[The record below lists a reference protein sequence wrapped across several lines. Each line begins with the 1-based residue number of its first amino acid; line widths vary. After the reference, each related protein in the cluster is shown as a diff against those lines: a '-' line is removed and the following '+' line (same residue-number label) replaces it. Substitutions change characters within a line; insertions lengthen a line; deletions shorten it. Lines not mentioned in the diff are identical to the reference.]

1 MAQKN
6 TTEIGDDFENRA
18 LGILEKALSE
28 DQLGHNAQ
36 FAKIYRKKKYRTL
49 NGDLIEF
56 DLTIEI
62 WPPEAP
68 NYTFIYIIECKN
80 YSTTIPAKEMQSF
93 HSQLMQLGK
102 MNMKPIFISNAP
114 LQKRPLSMAKSLGMM
129 VIEGQASDN
138 YKITV
143 YKKDGDNHEFR
154 IPFLVET
161 YDSSLLDEGSQL
173 IEKNFD
179 KAILSVLFHT
189 TELST
194 FNIDKLS
201 KTEIENIAND
211 EFSRIHTK
219 TLSANPVL
227 NVELLIKYLFKN
239 YGASVEYVKS
249 DYWGACDLQN
259 NVIYLNQN
267 IKGTNRELFIL
278 SHEFGHLKLHY
289 RLSMNQATYDMF
301 KDSEYNFKTD
311 KHELSNSKNWI
322 EWQANYFASCLTMP
336 KTSLSHWIARKQ
348 GLQNN
353 RIGKIY
359 LDDQPQNR
367 KDFYD
372 LIKHLAYVFNVSQT
386 SILYRLNELGLIND
400 QSRLKPIRKVVS
412 EFMDDLIQDYFV

>member
-173 IEKNFD
+173 IEK
-179 KAILSVLFHT
+179 
-189 TELST
+189 
-194 FNIDKLS
+194 KL
-201 KTEIENIAND
+201 
-211 EFSRIHTK
+211 R
-219 TLSANPVL
+219 
-227 NVELLIKYLFKN
+227 
-239 YGASVEYVKS
+239 
-249 DYWGACDLQN
+249 
-259 NVIYLNQN
+259 
-267 IKGTNRELFIL
+267 
-278 SHEFGHLKLHY
+278 
-289 RLSMNQATYDMF
+289 
-301 KDSEYNFKTD
+301 
-311 KHELSNSKNWI
+311 
-322 EWQANYFASCLTMP
+322 
-336 KTSLSHWIARKQ
+336 
-348 GLQNN
+348 
-353 RIGKIY
+353 
-359 LDDQPQNR
+359 
-367 KDFYD
+367 
-372 LIKHLAYVFNVSQT
+372 
-386 SILYRLNELGLIND
+386 
-400 QSRLKPIRKVVS
+400 
-412 EFMDDLIQDYFV
+412 